1 MTDQLAEL
9 KTQLEAVK
17 NGTAPAPNDA
27 EGDPD
32 AATTDDK
39 DVKIAALEKENADL
53 KQQVADLQDQLA
65 KLKGEQETSTVLND
79 AKSRFPKVDVT
90 KARSAREV
98 RERVL
103 THSGAFNDA
112 AVKAM
117 TDAEVR
123 AAYAAAQALNKPRS
137 NLGSIL
143 LSDAA
148 PKKAVNL
155 THKFGGK

>member
-1 MTDQLAEL
+1 MQEVTDQLAE
-9 KTQLEAVK
+9 
-17 NGTAPAPNDA
+17 
-27 EGDPD
+27 
-32 AATTDDK
+32 
-39 DVKIAALEKENADL
+39 
-53 KQQVADLQDQLA
+53 LA

-98 RERVL
+98 SERVL
-103 THSGAFNDA
+103 THTGAFNDA

-137 NLGSIL
+137 NLGNML